1 MGRGFAAIRS
11 MAGGPLWPLLAASGA
26 GWVLM
31 LVLVSGPPGLP
42 LCTVHEPGTIIGGRL
57 DYQALLFSA
66 AMLSGMMAPLLAQN
80 VTWVSRL
87 SFVSRRW
94 RAIALF
100 LAGYACVWVIALS
113 ALWVLSN
120 ALRAVTGSE
129 IAAVFAMLGLCL
141 IWQGSPVKPAVL
153 RLCHRVPVLPAFG
166 LRADIASFG
175 YGLTTAG
182 WCVATCWALMSLPL
196 VGQSAHVWLMAAV
209 SPVMLHE
216 RYARPPG
223 IRFRRGLVGTGLAM
237 MAACVMAPWVKA
249 VAAGLG

>member
-26 GWVLM
+26 GWMLM
-31 LVLVSGPPGLP
+31 LVLVSGQPDLP
-42 LCTVHEPGTIIGGRL
+42 LCTVHSPGDGWL
-57 DYQALLFSA
+57 DYQTLLFLA
-66 AMLSGMMAPLLAQN
+66 AMLGGMMAPLLAQN

-87 SFVSRRW
+87 SFASRRW
-94 RAIALF
+94 RAIAFF

-129 IAAVFAMLGLCL
+129 IAALLAMLGLCL
-141 IWQGSPVKPAVL
+141 IWQGSPVKPVVL

-175 YGLTTAG
+175 YGLTSAG

-196 VGQSAHVWLMAAV
+196 VGQSAHMWLMAAV

-223 IRFRRGLVGTGLAM
+223 IRLRRGLVGAGLAM
-237 MAACVMAPWVKA
+237 VAACVIARP
-249 VAAGLG
+249 AGIG